1 MTLFLAGIVSLLSPV
16 FCSALTGY
24 NRALKKGTIITVIRL
39 RAMTCNL
46 HNPGASLAAQDPL
59 ISQNLTKDPQD
70 SLWFPAKQGFGG
82 QNVIT
87 DRPLADG

>member
-1 MTLFLAGIVSLLSPV
+1 M
-16 FCSALTGY
+16 
-24 NRALKKGTIITVIRL
+24 K
-39 RAMTCNL
+39 CNL
-46 HNPGASLAAQDPL
+46 HNSGASLAAQDPL